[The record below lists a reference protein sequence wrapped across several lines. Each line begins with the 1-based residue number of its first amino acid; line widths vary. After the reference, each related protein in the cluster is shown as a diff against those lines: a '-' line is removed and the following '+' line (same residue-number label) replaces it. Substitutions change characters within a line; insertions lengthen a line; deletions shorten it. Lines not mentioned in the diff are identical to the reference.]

1 MRLRV
6 YVQIIVLHVTDDL
19 WIEITYIEVRRYLL
33 FPLRLCDP
41 YLVVIGAVRAEIRL
55 RTKHLVHHIQAA
67 HGGDHGA
74 EPSLMQRAG
83 VFRRRGD
90 INPGGGGHW
99 TAERARAAAGSF

>member
-1 MRLRV
+1 MRCL
-6 YVQIIVLHVTDDL
+6 DL
-19 WIEITYIEVRRYLL
+19 NHQHSNGYKVRRDSLL
-33 FPLRLCDP
+33 FSLRKCDT

-67 HGGDHGA
+67 HGGDQGA
-74 EPSLMQRAG
+74 EPSLTQRAV

-99 TAERARAAAGSF
+99 TAETVCAAALSF

>member
-1 MRLRV
+1 MLFSLRM
-6 YVQIIVLHVTDDL
+6 
-19 WIEITYIEVRRYLL
+19 
-33 FPLRLCDP
+33 CDP

-74 EPSLMQRAG
+74 EPSLMQRAV

-99 TAERARAAAGSF
+99 TAERA